1 MHTVFIDVDGVLL
14 DWLGAFLDWAYEND
28 VTHDKNGDPI
38 RVKPEWVN
46 EYNLRE
52 ALAHWIHPD
61 AVIPALHRFEGSTYW
76 HDMRPLADIR
86 LLEAVKNAGVRLHI
100 LSVCS
105 PAYRVDSLLRLSRHY
120 GPVFDG
126 CEFCKTL
133 EKARFIEHICN
144 DKLDVEDSA
153 WFIEDF
159 PQNLLSHDVYCVNNM
174 LVTQPYNL
182 AGPGADAFDRVF
194 PEHRY
199 ASVNDAL
206 LHILKEVLNAE

>member
-1 MHTVFIDVDGVLL
+1 MNTVFIDVDGVLL

-46 EYNLRE
+46 EYNLRG
-52 ALAHWIHPD
+52 ALAHWVRPD
-61 AVIPALHRFEGSTYW
+61 AVIPALHRFEGSTHW

-86 LLEAVKNAGVRLHI
+86 LLEAVKNVGVRLHI
-100 LSVCS
+100 LSTCS

-126 CEFCKTL
+126 CTFCKPQ
-133 EKARFIEHICN
+133 EKAGFIEHIYA

-159 PQNLLSHDVYCVNNM
+159 PQNLLHVAHGVHKM

-182 AGPGADAFDRVF
+182 TGPDAAAFGQKR
-194 PEHRY
+194 RY
-199 ASVNDAL
+199 ASVNEAL